1 MEYEIVI
8 GMEIHVELGTKTK
21 IFCSCPT
28 EFGQDENTHTCPV
41 CLGMPGVLP
50 VLNEKVVEYAT
61 RAGLALNCEIAHFS
75 KMDRKNYFY
84 PDLPKAYQTSQFD
97 LPICTGGVVGIE
109 VDGVKKTSELPGS
122 ISKKMPASCC
132 MNRLTE
138 PCWTLTV
145 VACR

>member
-50 VLNEKVVEYAT
+50 VLNEKVVEALSLQNIQNT
-61 RAGLALNCEIAHFS
+61 RHNHDFRGLF
-75 KMDRKNYFY
+75 
-84 PDLPKAYQTSQFD
+84 
-97 LPICTGGVVGIE
+97 
-109 VDGVKKTSELPGS
+109 
-122 ISKKMPASCC
+122 
-132 MNRLTE
+132 
-138 PCWTLTV
+138 
-145 VACR
+145 